1 MCVCVWVTD
10 TIRRDHKVHAVLL
23 PGIPDVRDF
32 ESPRS
37 NPECLPTV
45 EGKVACI
52 GFGSL
57 EQKT

>member
-1 MCVCVWVTD
+1 MRVCGSPIQFAET
-10 TIRRDHKVHAVLL
+10 HKVHAVLL

-37 NPECLPTV
+37 NPECLPIV